1 MLRLQNI
8 LMSFDDF
15 QGNSAVLYLPSG
27 EIDEEW

>member
-1 MLRLQNI
+1 M